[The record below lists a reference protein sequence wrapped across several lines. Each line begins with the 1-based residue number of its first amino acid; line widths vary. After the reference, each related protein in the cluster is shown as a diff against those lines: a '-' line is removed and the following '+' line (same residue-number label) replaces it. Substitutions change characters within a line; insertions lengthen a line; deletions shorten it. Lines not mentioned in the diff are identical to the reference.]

1 MMNKGVECP
10 PTAVLRVIYIRLF
23 AYFIRFLLG
32 APSEIC
38 TTFICAL
45 TDNEYHCYYY
55 YFYHQHHHHCWYCHS
70 RENVTEL
77 QFCLFVFQSLEGM
90 LLLVNVLS
98 LHFLFSLE

>member
-10 PTAVLRVIYIRLF
+10 LTAVLRVIYIRLF

-55 YFYHQHHHHCWYCHS
+55 YFYHQHHHH
-70 RENVTEL
+70 
-77 QFCLFVFQSLEGM
+77 
-90 LLLVNVLS
+90 LLVLS
-98 LHFLFSLE
+98 LKRKCDRTPVLFVCFSVTRRHAFIGQCTFTTFSV